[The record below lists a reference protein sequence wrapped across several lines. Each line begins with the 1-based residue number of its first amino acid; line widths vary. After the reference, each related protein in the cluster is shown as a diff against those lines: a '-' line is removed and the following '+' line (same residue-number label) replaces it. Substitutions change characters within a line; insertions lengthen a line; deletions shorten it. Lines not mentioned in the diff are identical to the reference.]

1 MKATT
6 KTILSRLSSGKMERQ
21 EAALALSALICELR
35 KDQHRLLYS
44 GECQR
49 KGQLESILSQME
61 EALRAR
67 RSLIEG
73 GVFVSKLTGARLQA
87 LFSIHTPLY
96 IRDGVGNV
104 SSVSQGG
111 CYELIEYNI
120 LLEKRGREREDDLT
134 STQVRTMSFL
144 MGFSDRHHSIV
155 GTSVLLLS
163 INEGGFGGMDIE
175 VKEI

>member
-21 EAALALSALICELR
+21 EAALALSAIIAQLR

-44 GECQR
+44 GECQK

-67 RSLIEG
+67 RDLIEG
-73 GVFVSKLTGARLQA
+73 GVFVTTITGARIKA
-87 LFSIHTPLY
+87 LFSMFLPLY

-104 SSVSQGG
+104 ISVSQGG

-144 MGFSDRHHSIV
+144 MGFGQPHHSIV
-155 GTSVLLLS
+155 GSNVLLLT